1 MPTGQLHLTP
11 DGPRPCG
18 ARTSESCK
26 YGTTGH
32 YDSMSEAE
40 VAYEDQMGGA
50 LPLVQRSN
58 PATMV
63 LSSNLGEATVVDGD
77 LSDPKARVLLASGR
91 CGDLALAIAQRTGG
105 DAYCVSIFDV
115 SEEKLQEEFE
125 KNPDSI
131 SSYASHVVVESP
143 SRKGHFLDSFGQ
155 QDREDLE
162 GGWEAMSVVK
172 MTPEM
177 LQHFGDSREAEKLG
191 NFAEAALELDRAN
204 VSYDYAELDEYSDE
218 DSDEWLE
225 DEDYEELAEEEN
237 RDWDAGHIE
246 LPLDFGSTRV
256 RNGDLSD
263 AKTRFYF
270 ANGLC
275 LDLAQEVARQGGGKI
290 YFSVDSSVSEEQLDA
305 AAARGDIQNL
315 MAHAVVESPRRP
327 GLFLDAYGVQSRES
341 IGEFFGGGA
350 GAKLME
356 AKDSWLA
363 SFPARE
369 RVDLSGFG
377 KSALEMDRLGVS
389 HDYND
394 FGH

>member
-26 YGTTGH
+26 YGSTGH
-32 YDSMSEAE
+32 YDSMDAAE
-40 VAYEDQMGGA
+40 MAYEDQMGGA
-50 LPLVQRSN
+50 LPLAQHSN
-58 PATMV
+58 PATIV
-63 LSSNLGEATVVDGD
+63 LSSNLGEATVADGD

-91 CGDLALAIAQRTGG
+91 CGDLALAIAQKTGG
-105 DAYCVSIFDV
+105 AAYCVSVFDV

-131 SSYASHVVVESP
+131 SNYASHVVVESP

-155 QDREDLE
+155 QDREALE
-162 GGWEAMSVVK
+162 DGWEALSVVK

-177 LQHFGDSREAEKLG
+177 LQHFGNSGEAKKLE
-191 NFAEAALELDRAN
+191 NFAEAALALDRAN
-204 VSYDYAELDEYSDE
+204 VGYDYSDLDEYSDE

-225 DEDYEELAEEEN
+225 EEDYEELAEED
-237 RDWDAGHIE
+237 RLDWEAGHIE
-246 LPLDFGSTRV
+246 LPLDFGSARV
-256 RNGDLSD
+256 RSGDLSD

-275 LDLAQEVARQGGGKI
+275 LDLAQEVARQSGGRI
-290 YFSVDSSVSEEQLDA
+290 YFSVDSSVSEEQLDE
-305 AAARGDIQNL
+305 AAARGEIQEL

-327 GLFLDAYGVQSRES
+327 GLFLDAYGIQNRES
-341 IGEFFGGGA
+341 IGAFFGAGA
-350 GAKLME
+350 GAKLLE
-356 AKDSWLA
+356 AKDSWIA
-363 SFPARE
+363 SFPSRGE
-369 RVDLSGFG
+369 VDLSSF
-377 KSALEMDRLGVS
+377 SHSVLEMDRLGVS
-389 HDYND
+389 HDYSD